1 MRREAKSAS
10 GDPNPRDGALRVGPL
25 CRENLRNP
33 KGSQGGGDGAG
44 SGLTYSA
51 RLVTAPDLPD
61 QPHAKDVLRDLTG
74 RERRHFG
81 KGVVN
86 QKLHL
91 ERPVSRDF
99 TLSGCKAIF
108 LHPIARF
115 DLSFATKMAKT
126 NFISAFPYLPQGVSG
141 PCGRNFLADSAA

>member
-1 MRREAKSAS
+1 MALCAWGPCAGRIYEIRKARRAEEM
-10 GDPNPRDGALRVGPL
+10 GRGLDLR
-25 CRENLRNP
+25 
-33 KGSQGGGDGAG
+33 
-44 SGLTYSA
+44 
-51 RLVTAPDLPD
+51 TAPDLPD
-61 QPHAKDVLRDLTG
+61 QPQAKDVLRDLTG